1 MKYLRAQFERRVR
14 FKSQSFELVTP
25 RAYMSIDYDHYLT
38 AHLTHI
44 APPATLQR
52 NALVVLK
59 HHGKYLPPDKNAAI
73 LEIGPGYG
81 ALIDCLR
88 TRCGYRDVSAV
99 DVSSEVVAA
108 CNKIAPGSTTLAED
122 TAAFLRERREE
133 FDLVLMLHVLEH
145 VPKENVTPLLE
156 AIRHAL
162 RKNGRL
168 VVEVPNVLHPVTGP
182 YHRYH
187 DFTHTVGFTDQ
198 SLAFVLRNSGFQNV
212 TIYGCRTPR
221 TNPARLVQRTAQDA
235 LEFFLGL
242 VLGLYLPRLPVS
254 LATALGACAVK

>member
-14 FKSQSFELVTP
+14 LKSQSFELVTP

-99 DVSSEVVAA
+99 DVSSEV
-108 CNKIAPGSTTLAED
+108 
-122 TAAFLRERREE
+122 
-133 FDLVLMLHVLEH
+133 
-145 VPKENVTPLLE
+145 
-156 AIRHAL
+156 
-162 RKNGRL
+162 
-168 VVEVPNVLHPVTGP
+168 EVPNVLHPVTGP

-242 VLGLYLPRLPVS
+242 ALGLYLPRLPVS